1 MIEKMKFL
9 SITGPKAD
17 IDRMTET
24 YLSKYEIHLENAL
37 SELTEVANLS
47 PFLEINPYK
56 EALST
61 IDSFYEQLEDPSQI
75 SPELMDIEKAIKT
88 VRAVQ
93 DGFRRLEEEKSRLQ
107 SEHAEI
113 LDPLKIIRPFKNL
126 NFDVSEILN
135 FKYIHYRF
143 GRIEKQYL
151 QKFEKYIYDN
161 LDTLFI
167 KCGEDEMYVYGVYF
181 VPEHQ
186 AHKVHAV
193 YSSMHFERIFIPN
206 EYHGTAAEAFEKLD
220 TRHREIHKALDANK
234 EASRKFLQDN
244 STKIVSAKAA
254 LDACSSSFDIRKL
267 AACTPG
273 DTNTF
278 YILCGWMTEKDALAF
293 RKDIQNDEKI
303 FCLMEDQKA
312 PATQKPPTKLR
323 NPKLFKP
330 FEMYVKMYGL
340 PAYNE
345 MDPTW
350 FVAITYSFIFGAM
363 FGDVGQGL
371 VLFLGGLFLYKTKK
385 MDLAGIISCAGV
397 FSVFFGFMYGS
408 FFGFEDVLK
417 AIWLKPMNQMMDVPL
432 VGRLNAVFVIAIG
445 FGMFIILICMVFNII
460 NSIRRGDTEKTW
472 FDSNAVAGLVFYGS
486 IVLTI
491 GLFISGKK
499 LPAAAIL
506 VIMFGVPL
514 LLMFLKEPLTN
525 LVEKKSKILPEQ
537 KGMFFVQSFFEQ
549 RTCLSVLVKSWI
561 LPEQKGMFF
570 VQSFFEL
577 FEVLL
582 SYLSNTLSFLRI
594 GAFAVSHAAMMEV
607 VLMLAG
613 ATNGGSPNWVV
624 VVLGNIFVC
633 AMEGLIVGIQ
643 VLRLE
648 YYEIFSRFYAGNGR
662 EFKPFMKAAHKN

>member
-93 DGFRRLEEEKSRLQ
+93 DEFRRLEEEKSRLQ

-293 RKDIQNDEKI
+293 QKDIQNDEKI

-537 KGMFFVQSFFEQ
+537 KGMFFVQSFFE
-549 RTCLSVLVKSWI
+549 
-561 LPEQKGMFF
+561 
-570 VQSFFEL
+570 L

-613 ATNGGSPNWVV
+613 ATNGGSPNWIV

>member
-17 IDRMTET
+17 IDRLTKT
-24 YLSKYEIHLENAL
+24 YLSRYEIHLESAL
-37 SELTEVANLS
+37 AELTDVANLS
-47 PFLEINPYK
+47 PFLEINPYR
-56 EALST
+56 EALT
-61 IDSFYEQLEDPSQI
+61 IIDSFYEQLDESERATSEQ
-75 SPELMDIEKAIKT
+75 MDVETALAT
-88 VRAVQ
+88 VDRIQKHANI
-93 DGFRRLEEEKSRLQ
+93 LEEQKQKLQ
-107 SEHAEI
+107 KEHAGMVES
-113 LDPLKIIRPFKNL
+113 LKIIRPFKDL
-126 NFDVSEILN
+126 DYDISTILN

-167 KCGEDEMYVYGVYF
+167 KCGEDDQYVYGVYF
-181 VPEHQ
+181 VPEHE

-193 YSSMHFERIFIPN
+193 YSSMHFERIFVPD
-206 EYHGTAAEAFEKLD
+206 EYQGTARQAFEKLD
-220 TRHREIHKALDANK
+220 KRHRDIHAGLDANK
-234 EASRKFLQDN
+234 AEYQHFL
-244 STKIVSAKAA
+244 TGYAGKIVSAKAA
-254 LDACSSSFDIRKL
+254 LEACSRNFDIRKL
-267 AACTPG
+267 AACTQG
-273 DTNTF
+273 EANTF

-293 RKDIQNDEKI
+293 QKDIQDDDKI
-303 FCLMEDQKA
+303 FCLMEDQQA
-312 PATQKPPTKLR
+312 PAKKKPPTKLR

-385 MDLAGIISCAGV
+385 MDLAGIIGCAGV

-417 AIWLKPMNQMMDVPL
+417 ARWLKPMNAMMDVPL

-460 NSIRRGDTEKTW
+460 NSIRNKDVERTW

-486 IVLTI
+486 IVLTV

-499 LPAAAIL
+499 LPAAAVL
-506 VIMFGVPL
+506 TVMFAVPL
-514 LLMFLKEPLTN
+514 ILMFLKEPLTN
-525 LVEKKSKILPEQ
+525 LVEKKSQI
-537 KGMFFVQSFFEQ
+537 F
-549 RTCLSVLVKSWI
+549 
-561 LPEQKGMFF
+561 PEQKGMFF

-613 ATNGGSPNWVV
+613 ATEGGSPNWIVV
-624 VVLGNIFVC
+624 ILGNIFVC

-662 EFKPFMKAAHKN
+662 EFQPFMKKNSKTAQ

>member
-24 YLSKYEIHLENAL
+24 YLSKYEIHLESAL
-37 SELTEVANLS
+37 AELTEVANLS
-47 PFLEINPYK
+47 PFLEINPYR

-61 IDSFYEQLEDPSQI
+61 IDSFYDQLDDPAKT
-75 SPELMDIEKAIKT
+75 PPRKMDIETALAAIDRIKKKSQALDEE
-88 VRAVQ
+88 RA
-93 DGFRRLEEEKSRLQ
+93 SLQ
-107 SEHAEI
+107 AEHGSMV
-113 LDPLKIIRPFKNL
+113 DSLKIIRPFRNL
-126 NFDVSEILN
+126 DYDVSSILK
-135 FKYIHYRF
+135 FRYIHYRF

-167 KCGEDEMYVYGVYF
+167 KCGEDEQYIYGVYF
-181 VPEHQ
+181 VPEHE

-193 YSSMHFERIFIPN
+193 YSSMHFERIFIPDN
-206 EYHGTAAEAFEKLD
+206 YEGTAAQAFEKLD
-220 TRHREIHKALDANK
+220 RHHKGIHRKLDANK
-234 EASRKFLQDN
+234 TAAQKLLTDN
-244 STKIVSAKAA
+244 QEDIVSAKAT
-254 LDACSSSFDIRKL
+254 LESFSSSFDIRKL
-267 AACTPG
+267 AACTQG
-273 DTNTF
+273 ETNTF
-278 YILCGWMTEKDALAF
+278 YILCGWMTERDAAAF
-293 RKDIQNDEKI
+293 QKDIQNDDKI
-303 FCLMEDQKA
+303 FCLMEDQQA
-312 PATQKPPTKLR
+312 PAKKKPPTKLR

-371 VLFLGGLFLYKTKK
+371 VLFLGGMFLYKTRH
-385 MDLAGIISCAGV
+385 MDLAGIIGCAGV
-397 FSVFFGFMYGS
+397 FSIFFGFMYGS
-408 FFGFEDVLK
+408 FFGFEDILH
-417 AIWLKPMNQMMDVPL
+417 AIWLKPMNQMMNVPL

-445 FGMFIILICMVFNII
+445 FGMFIILTCMVFNII
-460 NSIRRGDTEKTW
+460 NSFRNKDIERTW
-472 FDSNAVAGLVFYGS
+472 FDSNAIAGLVFYGS
-486 IVLTI
+486 IVLTV

-499 LPAAAIL
+499 LPATAVL
-506 VIMFGVPL
+506 VVMFAVPL

-525 LVEKKSKILPEQ
+525 LVEKKKE
-537 KGMFFVQSFFEQ
+537 
-549 RTCLSVLVKSWI
+549 I

-613 ATNGGSPNWVV
+613 ATEGGSPNWIV

-662 EFKPFMKAAHKN
+662 EFKPFRKKS

>member
-1 MIEKMKFL
+1 MVMIEKMKFL

-37 SELTEVANLS
+37 SELTEVASLS

-93 DGFRRLEEEKSRLQ
+93 DGFRCLEEEKSRLQ

-293 RKDIQNDEKI
+293 QKDIQNDEKI

-525 LVEKKSKILPEQ
+525 LVEKKSE
-537 KGMFFVQSFFEQ
+537 
-549 RTCLSVLVKSWI
+549 I

-613 ATNGGSPNWVV
+613 ATNGGSPNWIV

>member
-75 SPELMDIEKAIKT
+75 SPEPMDIEKAIKT

-206 EYHGTAAEAFEKLD
+206 EYHGTASEAFEKLD

-293 RKDIQNDEKI
+293 QKDIQNDEKI

-385 MDLAGIISCAGV
+385 IDLAGIISCAGV

-499 LPAAAIL
+499 LPASAIL
-506 VIMFGVPL
+506 VIMFGIPL

-525 LVEKKSKILPEQ
+525 LVEKKSK
-537 KGMFFVQSFFEQ
+537 
-549 RTCLSVLVKSWI
+549 I

-613 ATNGGSPNWVV
+613 ATNGGSPNWIV

>member
-93 DGFRRLEEEKSRLQ
+93 DGFRHLEEEKSRLQ

-293 RKDIQNDEKI
+293 QKDIQNDEKI

-408 FFGFEDVLK
+408 FFGFEEVLK

-537 KGMFFVQSFFEQ
+537 KGMFFVQSFFE
-549 RTCLSVLVKSWI
+549 
-561 LPEQKGMFF
+561 
-570 VQSFFEL
+570 L

-613 ATNGGSPNWVV
+613 ATNGGSPNWIV

>member
-61 IDSFYEQLEDPSQI
+61 IDSFYEQLEDSSQI

-234 EASRKFLQDN
+234 EASHKFLQDN

-254 LDACSSSFDIRKL
+254 LDAWSSSFDIRKL

-293 RKDIQNDEKI
+293 QKDIQNDEKI

-537 KGMFFVQSFFEQ
+537 KGMFFVQSFFE
-549 RTCLSVLVKSWI
+549 
-561 LPEQKGMFF
+561 
-570 VQSFFEL
+570 L

-613 ATNGGSPNWVV
+613 ATNGGNPNWIV

>member
-234 EASRKFLQDN
+234 EASHKFLQDN

-293 RKDIQNDEKI
+293 QKDIQNDEKI

-525 LVEKKSKILPEQ
+525 LVEKKS
-537 KGMFFVQSFFEQ
+537 
-549 RTCLSVLVKSWI
+549 RI

-613 ATNGGSPNWVV
+613 ATNGGSPNWIV

>member
-107 SEHAEI
+107 SEHTEI

-234 EASRKFLQDN
+234 EASHKFLQDN

-293 RKDIQNDEKI
+293 QKDIQNDEKI

-499 LPAAAIL
+499 LPAVAIL

-525 LVEKKSKILPEQ
+525 LVEKKSK
-537 KGMFFVQSFFEQ
+537 
-549 RTCLSVLVKSWI
+549 I

-613 ATNGGSPNWVV
+613 ATNGGNPNWIV